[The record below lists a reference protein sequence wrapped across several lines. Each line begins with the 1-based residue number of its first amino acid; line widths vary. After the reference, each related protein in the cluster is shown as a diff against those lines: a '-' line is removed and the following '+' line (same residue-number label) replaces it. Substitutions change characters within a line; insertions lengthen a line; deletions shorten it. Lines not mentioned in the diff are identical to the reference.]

1 MHIEETALDTL
12 LELTK
17 GHPYYTQ
24 LLCRELYFY
33 ALSQRKPID
42 IKAVEIAIGEAIRIE
57 EMYFTTLWEDVSK
70 NSAQVAVLQAMVENK
85 ESLFNK
91 DIKIRINVTRT
102 LNQLIKKGILKK
114 NQKGQYEF
122 TDMLF
127 REYIK
132 ERLL

>member
-1 MHIEETALDTL
+1 
-12 LELTK
+12 
-17 GHPYYTQ
+17 
-24 LLCRELYFY
+24 
-33 ALSQRKPID
+33 
-42 IKAVEIAIGEAIRIE
+42 
-57 EMYFTTLWEDVSK
+57 
-70 NSAQVAVLQAMVENK
+70 MVKNK

-91 DIKIRINVTRT
+91 NMKIKINVTRT

-114 NQKGQYEF
+114 NEKGQYEF